1 MKNFILYIFFCLV
14 FTSCRKIIDVNT
26 NNAEPQL
33 VIEGNISNR
42 FAAQQIKISK
52 SVGYDQLSNYPSV
65 SGARVVVTDNRG
77 NTYNFTESQ
86 PGLYV
91 FGMRGTTGVTYTMQV
106 NVEGKSYTAVSK
118 MPAYVPMDSIGVV
131 KNTFFGNENLN
142 IAAFVSDPVNTE
154 NFYRFNL
161 YVNDV
166 LSDRI
171 YVNND
176 RLTNG
181 NKLRLQLYYEGANDE
196 DLKKGDKVAVDME
209 CIDGNIFNYWYAL
222 SQQTGRGPNQ
232 GTTPSNPTSNISNGA
247 LGYFSAHTYQRL
259 NITVP

>member
-1 MKNFILYIFFCLV
+1 MKNIILYIFLGLI
-14 FTSCRKIIDVNT
+14 FTSCKKIIDVDT
-26 NNAEPQL
+26 NNAAPQI

-42 FAAQQIKISK
+42 LIAQQIRISK
-52 SVGYDQLSNYPSV
+52 TVGYDDLSNYPAV
-65 SGARVVVTDNRG
+65 RGAKVTVNDSRG
-77 NTYNFTESQ
+77 NTYNFTESL

-91 FGMRGTTGVTYTMQV
+91 FAMRGIPGITYTLQV
-106 NVEGKSYTAVSK
+106 DVDGKSYSAISK
-118 MPAYVPMDSIGVV
+118 MPAVVPLDSIGVV
-131 KNTFFGNENLN
+131 KNTFFGNENIN
-142 IAAFVSDPVNTE
+142 VAAYVSDPVNVE

-161 YVNDV
+161 YVNDN

-181 NKLRLQLYYEGANDE
+181 NKLRLQLFYDGPNDE

-209 CIDGNIFNYWYAL
+209 CIDSNIFDYWYAL
-222 SQQTGRGPNQ
+222 NQQTGRGPNQ
-232 GTTPSNPTSNISNGA
+232 GTTPANPTSNLSNGA

-259 NITVP
+259 AITVP